1 MKKISV
7 CIPSYKRPDNIK
19 RLLQSIAIQTF
30 KDYEVVITDDSPDD
44 SVKSVVDQFSEL
56 PIFYFQNEKPLG
68 TPANWNYAISLAR
81 AEWIKIMHD
90 DDWFRSEDSLQQFAQ
105 KTNEKKIFIFSG
117 YTTVFERGDGKKS
130 RFPFLLK
137 KMLIKNPVTLL
148 AKNVIGTPS
157 VTLVHRSFNEMYDE
171 RMKWRVDIDY
181 YIRLLKKEKS
191 FALIDEPLVNV
202 GMSGGQVTNACINM
216 PEVELP
222 EGLILLNKHG
232 VEPLRN
238 ILVYDAWWR
247 ILRNTGISS
256 KEQLYKFAPN
266 GNWPEVIVKMI
277 SHQAS
282 VPKKILQIGI
292 VSKTIM
298 LLSYLIN
305 KKYLHN

>member
-30 KDYEVVITDDSPDD
+30 RDYEVIITDDSPDD

-68 TPANWNYAISLAR
+68 TPANWNYAVSLAKG
-81 AEWIKIMHD
+81 EWIKLMHD

-157 VTLVHRSFNEMYDE
+157 VTLVHRSFSELYDE

-181 YIRLLKKEKS
+181 YIRLLKKEKI
-191 FALIDEPLVNV
+191 FALIEEPLVNV
-202 GMSGGQVTNACINM
+202 GMSAGQVTNYTINR

-222 EGLILLNKHG
+222 EGLLLLEKYGVSSLKH
-232 VEPLRN
+232 L
-238 ILVYDAWWR
+238 LVYDAWWR
-247 ILRNTGISS
+247 ILRNTGVRR
-256 KEQLYKFAPN
+256 KEQLYQFAPN
-266 GNWPEVIVKMI
+266 GNWPAVIIKMVI
-277 SHQAS
+277 HQS
-282 VPKKILQIGI
+282 KFSKKLLQIGPA
-292 VSKTIM
+292 SKIIM
-298 LLSYLIN
+298 FISYLLN
-305 KKYLHN
+305 RKYLHN